1 MVVDDSKAERSPS
14 VHMRWDNLLFLHWP
28 VDPLVIRPLIPAEL
42 ELDLFNDRAW
52 IALVPFR
59 MEATRFRHY
68 PPLPGLSSFYEC
80 NVRTYVRAKNAKGN
94 DIPGVWFFSLDAERL
109 LPVLGG
115 NWLWSLNYIH
125 SRFTVERDPAD
136 GTTDYSLARRA
147 RPFRAHTSSIRWT
160 PGQPLPRAIPG
171 SLEHF
176 LTERYWL
183 FTRRPNRS
191 SGRIMG
197 GRIEHDPWSLRRAT
211 VSHLDDTL
219 IRAAGVNLSSEDLA
233 KPLAWH
239 SDTLSVRGWNLL
251 PISRVP

>member
-1 MVVDDSKAERSPS
+1 MSAPAPHPAPS

-28 VDPLVIRPLIPAEL
+28 VDPAALRPLIPAEL

-59 MEATRFRHY
+59 MEATRFRGF

-80 NVRTYVRAKNAKGN
+80 NVRTYVRDKNSRGN

-125 SRFTVERDPAD
+125 SRFTVTHERDP
-136 GTTDYSLARRA
+136 S
-147 RPFRAHTSSIRWT
+147 
-160 PGQPLPRAIPG
+160 GQPITTNYTLTRRRDASERTHITWTRGDPIPRAAPG
-171 SLEHF
+171 SIEHF

-183 FTRRPNRS
+183 FTLRNN
-191 SGRIMG
+191 RIMG
-197 GRIEHDPWSLRRAT
+197 GRIEHEPWSLRRANVT
-211 VSHLDDTL
+211 RLDDTL
-219 IRAAGVNLSSEDLA
+219 VRSAGIQVTGE
-233 KPLAWH
+233 PLAWH
-239 SDTLSVRGWNLL
+239 SDTLSVRGWNL
-251 PISRVP
+251 VPMNHVH